1 MAWFILIVTALGGL
15 FGAGR
20 YLSRPRLSLSLVSG
34 WISTDSAPTPKPSWE
49 ILRGR
54 PFRLD
59 VVFKIENRYGRSVE
73 GSVINV
79 TTGPLVNLSTQET
92 LHTAELRAGGKHFAS
107 LVIGTLNPGE
117 IRYPASLVIWFP
129 DTVLE
134 MRPPPGADSVSLEL
148 DTLVATLTANN
159 RPAVRLVAPVSL
171 RVGRDSAPVL
181 VLEGHGTF
189 RLSRDIPLG
198 RLLR

>member
-1 MAWFILIVTALGGL
+1 M
-15 FGAGR
+15 
-20 YLSRPRLSLSLVSG
+20 
-34 WISTDSAPTPKPSWE
+34 
-49 ILRGR
+49 
-54 PFRLD
+54 
-59 VVFKIENRYGRSVE
+59 VFKIENRYRRSVE

-129 DTVLE
+129 DTVLA
-134 MRPPPGADSVSLEL
+134 MRPLLGADSVSLEL
-148 DTLVATLTANN
+148 DTLVATLTAID
-159 RPAVRLVAPVSL
+159 RPPVRLVAPVSL
-171 RVGRDSAPVL
+171 RVGRDSTPVL
-181 VLEGHGTF
+181 ILEGHGTF